1 MILKKQ
7 VYQPDKKANPLI
19 GILLFLISVVLFVI
33 TAPIGFVAG
42 LLYSFLMKGVPG
54 LGEYLLKA
62 AISIDQLGNVVMQ
75 HLLNVLWI
83 QPGGY
88 KFGNRDE
95 TISSA
100 LGRNRKLKT
109 LTAIGRTT
117 DEFLDLIDPGHTLN
131 SIDYYIEPTEEIIDT
146 VAWIYLV
153 DRKIL
158 CVKSPG
164 NQFFEIPAGIRITG
178 ESDAEALYREMKGLF
193 GIELTLRSLNFIGI
207 FEAAA
212 MDREPAILLRKTC
225 YSALF
230 EGSFLPDPPTLDIAW
245 LSYNDRPDITETD
258 QMLFDFL
265 QENGDLD

>member
-19 GILLFLISVVLFVI
+19 GILLFLISIVLFVI
-33 TAPIGFVAG
+33 TVPVGFLTGVV
-42 LLYSFLMKGVPG
+42 YSFLMKGVPG

-75 HLLNVLWI
+75 HLLNLLWV

-100 LGRNRKLKT
+100 LGRNRKLNT
-109 LTAIGRTT
+109 LTVLGRAI
-117 DEFLDLIDPGHTLN
+117 DHFLDMVDRGHSLN

-146 VAWIYLV
+146 VGWIYIL

-164 NQFFEIPAGIRITG
+164 NPFFTVPAGIRISG
-178 ESDAEALYREMKGLF
+178 ESDAEALFREMKGLF
-193 GIELTLRSLNFIGI
+193 HIELTLRSLTFIGI
-207 FEAAA
+207 FEGKAVG
-212 MDREPAILLRKTC
+212 REPAILLRKTC
-225 YSALF
+225 YTA
-230 EGSFLPDPPTLDIAW
+230 SFVGPILPDPGPEEIVW
-245 LSYNDRPDITETD
+245 LSYKDRTSVSEAD
-258 QMLFDFL
+258 QLIFDFL
-265 QENGDLD
+265 QENGDLE